1 MEKKDVG
8 EPTPTGDKPAV
19 INFEKIGTIGTLAN
33 LMVYLST
40 VFNMKNITAAM
51 VINIFNGTSNI
62 APLLGA
68 FLSDSHFGRYKI
80 LAFASISSLL
90 VWAFFYYFSSLE

>member
-1 MEKKDVG
+1 MVG
-8 EPTPTGDKPAV
+8 HAGNET
-19 INFEKIGTIGTLAN
+19 FEKIGTSGTLSN

-40 VFNMKNITAAM
+40 VFNMKNITAATL
-51 VINIFNGTSNI
+51 INVLNGTSNM

-68 FLSDSHFGRYKI
+68 FLSDSYFGRYKT

-90 VWAFFYYFSSLE
+90 VYAFFYYLISP